1 MLCES
6 WVGSNE
12 TSSATKTATACVSL
26 QTVTQLVH
34 WDVGDASDDHCVHTD
49 SHGHP
54 RSPHICPRQTRYL
67 DQNGAAIALFA
78 LARAQTNLMKR
89 LCSTANVSSDAPTN
103 VVRSLTENH
112 QVVVSA
118 LRHLQCEGMNELR
131 LIIEGKDVLKHD
143 LNLVEPVVIM
153 ALVSDA
159 SDYVEPRVSA
169 VLAMDMAVVDREPQ
183 LPG

>member
-1 MLCES
+1 M
-6 WVGSNE
+6 
-12 TSSATKTATACVSL
+12 KTAATYESL
-26 QTVTQLVH
+26 LIVTLLVH
-34 WDVGDASDDHCVHTD
+34 RDAGDASGDHRVHID

-67 DQNGAAIALFA
+67 DQNGVAIALFA
-78 LARAQTNLMKR
+78 LERAQMNWTKL
-89 LCSTANVSSDAPTN
+89 LCLTANVSSDVPTN
-103 VVRSLTENH
+103 VGRSLAENH

-118 LRHLQCEGMNELR
+118 LLHLQYEGTNGVR
-131 LIIEGKDVLKHD
+131 LIIEGKDIPKHD

-169 VLAMDMAVVDREPQ
+169 VLAMDKEVGDREPQ